1 MLVFCTFAAASTYK
15 SFCGYEP
22 PVVAICNY
30 YVHVN
35 GVHVPYIH
43 KRSSAAGARADVHK
57 GMSSMRLKTYIQSV
71 VSLVQCL
78 TEELHG
84 FSDTVTMIT

>member
-1 MLVFCTFAAASTYK
+1 MEFMCNIYINVLQQQEHVLTCT
-15 SFCGYEP
+15 
-22 PVVAICNY
+22 
-30 YVHVN
+30 
-35 GVHVPYIH
+35 
-43 KRSSAAGARADVHK
+43 K